1 MASNVSTEQV
11 FGIRTE
17 PVLSYVERANV
28 DGAFEHALK
37 KTDHH
42 IVVYGS
48 SKQGKTALRQKHLD
62 DRKDC
67 AIVRP
72 SPRTTIEGIYS
83 SILRSADIKIE
94 TVETSRTE
102 TGATGRVKTGF
113 KALLPFVGGADAS
126 VEGEA
131 KRSKQLEFRYEF
143 IGYDYGEAQSIGE
156 LLQRVGFKRYVV
168 IENFHY
174 LSVETQRQLA
184 FDLKTFH
191 EIGIRFIILG
201 IWREANLLLQ
211 FNNDLQDRVIEIP
224 VEPWLAQDLK
234 TVVERGSQKLNIEIT
249 SVIVEKF
256 IESAYGNVGLFQEF
270 LKTFCI
276 HCGVNETQD
285 VKKTLSAMTAVTSTF
300 DDKLKDQRN
309 TFLQSLTGIAARSR
323 TRTDTD
329 PLILPYYLV
338 KVILQV
344 DLQQLRDGID
354 RKTLLDLLRS
364 LHHREDKTTI
374 RPGDVTNLL
383 NHLPALQENMQPPL
397 LYFDGNARR
406 LKVVDTRQFFVL
418 ASVDRKELEDEI
430 PNPLED

>member
-1 MASNVSTEQV
+1 MHHIGCVCARGKAIRVAYKVKTEQV

-28 DGAFEHALK
+28 DGAFEHAL

-102 TGATGRVKTGF
+102 TGATGRAKTGF

-126 VEGEA
+126 VEGETN
-131 KRSKQLEFRYEF
+131 RSKQLEFRYEF
-143 IGYDYGEAQSIGE
+143 IGYDFSEAQSIGE
-156 LLQRVGFKRYVV
+156 LLQRVGFEKYVV

-174 LSVETQRQLA
+174 LSAETQKQLA

-211 FNNDLQDRVIEIP
+211 FNNDLQDRIIEIP
-224 VEPWLAQDLK
+224 VEPWLPQDLK
-234 TVVERGSQKLNIEIT
+234 TVVERGRQKLNIDIT
-249 SVIVEKF
+249 SAIVEKF
-256 IESAYGNVGLFQEF
+256 IESAYGKGLSQNNRN
-270 LKTFCI
+270 I
-276 HCGVNETQD
+276 P
-285 VKKTLSAMTAVTSTF
+285 
-300 DDKLKDQRN
+300 QRR
-309 TFLQSLTGIAARSR
+309 QASR
-323 TRTDTD
+323 
-329 PLILPYYLV
+329 
-338 KVILQV
+338 
-344 DLQQLRDGID
+344 
-354 RKTLLDLLRS
+354 
-364 LHHREDKTTI
+364 
-374 RPGDVTNLL
+374 
-383 NHLPALQENMQPPL
+383 A
-397 LYFDGNARR
+397 
-406 LKVVDTRQFFVL
+406 
-418 ASVDRKELEDEI
+418 
-430 PNPLED
+430 